1 MWGKLHCKSLMLV
14 TADNC
19 GFPFLLTVMITK
31 TKVKRTFTEGVAGGN
46 CCARGGLGGGA
57 ATQSKR
63 RRREEKSR
71 LSHYLWV
78 LNSSLRKRVV
88 AWNPN

>member
-46 CCARGGLGGGA
+46 CCARGGGGGLA
-57 ATQSKR
+57 V
-63 RRREEKSR
+63 EP
-71 LSHYLWV
+71 
-78 LNSSLRKRVV
+78 LRKASGDAARK
-88 AWNPN
+88 NPACHTTYGF